1 MPYLPVRVS
10 YKPKQFRALKMKQGR
25 EKGKRKER
33 REIRKEERGREGRRG
48 GKKRQLKKLLA
59 LCISF
64 FSCITISFNFRL
76 SSVGNNEDQVASVCF
91 LK

>member
-10 YKPKQFRALKMKQGR
+10 YKPKQFQALKMKQGR

-48 GKKRQLKKLLA
+48 GKKRQLKKLWA

-64 FSCITISFNFRL
+64 FPGESQERQSL
-76 SSVGNNEDQVASVCF
+76 VGCHLWGHTESDMTEAT
-91 LK
+91 